1 MPRELCPPWAL
12 PRSQRLPARASRL
25 ALLRG
30 QFSLQ
35 HEAWGRRRES
45 VPSVSSPLQLHARY
59 THIYVHASH
68 KKEILIEWIN
78 QTSFFSHYLSVIHMQ
93 QFSIFSQMGRHE
105 PVECEKKEKEA
116 QKKGERKM
124 KGQMKERPWKPVF
137 LLQRKFWRTDRICQ
151 LNSIGVL
158 F

>member
-12 PRSQRLPARASRL
+12 PRSQCLPSRASRL

-45 VPSVSSPLQLHARY
+45 VPSSPLQLHARY
-59 THIYVHASH
+59 THIYIYTSH

-78 QTSFFSHYLSVIHMQ
+78 QTSFFSPYLSVIICNNSAYFHKWGGV
-93 QFSIFSQMGRHE
+93 SRWNVKKRRKRH
-105 PVECEKKEKEA
+105 KKRGKEKWKVRWE
-116 QKKGERKM
+116 KGPENLCSYY
-124 KGQMKERPWKPVF
+124 KENF
-137 LLQRKFWRTDRICQ
+137 EGL
-151 LNSIGVL
+151 IG
-158 F
+158 FAN